1 MSTSYT
7 SEAKF
12 AQLDTGSQNWG
23 SVINGITE
31 ALDAGAELTFVFGEN
46 VSAGD
51 AVAVKTVDGLV
62 YKAASN
68 DSTLTPAIGF
78 APNTV
83 VSGNQ
88 GKVRWFGWIDVDTSF
103 ASGSSVSWSPGD
115 PVYVG
120 SVAGTLAKTRSSW
133 ANYLGWAKSFT
144 TTGLMSK
151 IAIEP
156 RHRHSELVRDLT
168 AQKKIVFASEIDNG
182 NSGATAT
189 IDWND
194 GNKQKIVLTADCVLS
209 FTHPFGAATVTL
221 KVQQGPVGSRL
232 ATWPPSVKWPGG
244 TAPTLTTTP
253 YATDVIEFYHDG
265 LSYHGIRSALAFS

>member
-1 MSTSYT
+1 MTTSYT
-7 SEAKF
+7 EEAKF
-12 AQLDTGSQNWG
+12 PQLDTGSQNWG
-23 SVINGITE
+23 SVMNGITE

-62 YKAASN
+62 YKAANS
-68 DSTLTPAIGF
+68 DATLTPAIGF

-115 PVYVG
+115 AVYVG
-120 SVAGTLAKTRSSW
+120 SIAGRLSKTRQSW

-144 TTGLMSK
+144 TAGLISR

-156 RHRHSELVRDLT
+156 KRRHSEIVEDLT
-168 AQKKIVFASEIDNG
+168 SQKKIVFVSEVDNG
-182 NSGATAT
+182 ESGATAT
-189 IDWND
+189 IDWGE
-194 GNKQKIVLTADCVLS
+194 GNKQKIVLTDDCNLS
-209 FTHPFGAATVTL
+209 FQGPFGVGTFTL
-221 KVQQGPVGSRL
+221 KVEQDVTGSRHI
-232 ATWPPSVKWPGG
+232 TWDSTVKWAGG
-244 TAPTLTTTP
+244 TPIILTINANAIDILVFYFDGVDY
-253 YATDVIEFYHDG
+253 YASGSLDF
-265 LSYHGIRSALAFS
+265 L

>member
-7 SEAKF
+7 EEAKF
-12 AQLDTGSQNWG
+12 ALLDTGSQNWG
-23 SVINGITE
+23 AVINGITE

-51 AVAVKTVDGLV
+51 AVALKTVDGLV

-103 ASGSSVSWSPGD
+103 ASDDEVSWSPGD

-120 SVAGTLAKTRSSW
+120 SVAGRLAKSRYSW
-133 ANYLGWAKSFT
+133 ANPIGWAKSFT
-144 TTGLMSK
+144 TDGFISR
-151 IAIEP
+151 IAINP
-156 RHRHSELVRDLT
+156 RHRHSEIVEDLT
-168 AQKKIVFASEIDNG
+168 SNKKIVFVKEVDNG
-182 NSGATAT
+182 DSGAAAA
-189 IDWND
+189 IDWNE
-194 GNKQKIVLTADCVLS
+194 GNKQKIVLTDDCSLT
-209 FTHPFGAATVTL
+209 FATPFGVTTVTL
-221 KVQQGPVGSRL
+221 KVEQDVAGSRL
-232 ATWPPSVKWPGG
+232 VTWPANVKWSSG
-244 TAPTLTTTP
+244 TAPTLTTTGN
-253 YATDVIEFYHDG
+253 AIDIVVFYCDG
-265 LSYHGIRSALAFS
+265 VNYYGSSALDFS